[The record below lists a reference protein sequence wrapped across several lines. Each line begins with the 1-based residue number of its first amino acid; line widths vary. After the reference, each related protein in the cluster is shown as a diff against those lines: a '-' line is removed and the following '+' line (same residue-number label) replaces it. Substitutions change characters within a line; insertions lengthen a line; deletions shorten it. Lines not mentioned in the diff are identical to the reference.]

1 MIKLSLNV
9 ILEMAASFERPK
21 SPFEKEGQEVDVYTI
36 DTSCPHPKRFSIN
49 ETSYSLLLMSLLVST
64 GNIRIT
70 GNSVPA
76 IF

>member
-36 DTSCPHPKRFSIN
+36 DTSCPPNLNDSQ
-49 ETSYSLLLMSLLVST
+49 LMKHHT
-64 GNIRIT
+64 
-70 GNSVPA
+70 A
-76 IF
+76 CC

>member
-36 DTSCPHPKRFSIN
+36 DTSCPPKLFS
-49 ETSYSLLLMSLLVST
+49 
-64 GNIRIT
+64 
-70 GNSVPA
+70 
-76 IF
+76 